1 MTNPVVIDAPSGTPY
16 LTMSREFD
24 APVAAVF
31 AAHLDPEIVK
41 QWLGPDGYEMRVDV
55 YDVRTGGRYRYTHVT
70 EHGQFSFNGV
80 FHAVRENEIIIQTF
94 EFEGEPDVV
103 HIERQ
108 RFVDLG
114 DGRTRLEVDGAFP
127 SQDARDGMIANGMER
142 GVTEGYAR
150 LDALL
155 IP

>member
-1 MTNPVVIDAPSGTPY
+1 MTNPVIIDAPEGTPFM
-16 LTMSREFD
+16 TMSREFN

-31 AAHLDPEIVK
+31 AAHLDPEIVR
-41 QWLGPDGYEMRVDV
+41 QWLGPDGYDMDIEV
-55 YDVRTGGRYRYTHVT
+55 YDVRTGGRYSYTHRT
-70 EHGQFSFNGV
+70 PHGDFSFNGV

-94 EFEGEPDVV
+94 EFGGEPDVV

-108 RFVDLG
+108 RFIDLG

-127 SQDARDGMIANGMER
+127 SQEARDGMIENGMEH

-150 LDALL
+150 LDTILAS
-155 IP
+155 